1 MTDHNHTG
9 DTPCTL
15 SSLPQTEGAGGQA
28 CAASC
33 KLVMAPVAVLQRR
46 RFDGC
51 RCAFACDAAP
61 FRSEQQPDHACSG
74 VALHTI
80 LAASVAGEGRGTL
93 PRHH

>member
-1 MTDHNHTG
+1 MTDHNYTG

-15 SSLPQTEGAGGQA
+15 SSLPQTEGQGGQR
-28 CAASC
+28 
-33 KLVMAPVAVLQRR
+33 VPRR
-46 RFDGC
+46 VSWLWL
-51 RCAFACDAAP
+51 P
-61 FRSEQQPDHACSG
+61 SLFRSEQQPDHACSG